1 MTLSLTGQVFIGGEW
16 LGGKADGF
24 NSVNPSDE
32 SVLWEGAAASGAQV
46 KAAFEAAHEA
56 FPAWSLTPLEAR
68 MACALRFKD
77 LAIKHRAD
85 MAEMISRETGKLF
98 WDANGEAGAL
108 SAKVDISHDSYLD
121 RTGENHKDVAFGRAE
136 LHHRAHGVMAVLGP
150 YNFPAHLP
158 NGQIIPSLIAGNTV
172 VFKPSEQTPAVG
184 ELLMRLYAQAGFPAG
199 VVNLV
204 QGARDVGAAILDDP
218 NLDGLLFTGSP
229 NTGAFIH
236 KHFGGRPNII
246 LALEMGGNN
255 PLVIWDTVRIK
266 EAVSLVV
273 QSAFITSGQRC
284 SCSRRLIIP
293 NGPKGEAIITELKS
307 QISALNVGPWQSKT
321 ANIGPVV
328 SGDVA
333 GHVMKAVD
341 GLIRKGG
348 KALIS
353 PEIDAAQGAAF
364 LRPSLIDVTG
374 CDVPD
379 AEIFGPVLQL
389 IRVDDWNAAITQAN
403 NTRYGLAAGLISDD
417 KSLWDNFRQ
426 RVRAGVVNFNRPT
439 TGAASFLPFGG
450 PGMSG
455 NHNPGAYYAA
465 DFCAWPMASQVAEQP
480 EFIPLAGP
488 K

>member
-1 MTLSLTGQVFIGGEW
+1 
-16 LGGKADGF
+16 
-24 NSVNPSDE
+24 
-32 SVLWEGAAASGAQV
+32 
-46 KAAFEAAHEA
+46 
-56 FPAWSLTPLEAR
+56 
-68 MACALRFKD
+68 
-77 LAIKHRAD
+77 
-85 MAEMISRETGKLF
+85 
-98 WDANGEAGAL
+98 
-108 SAKVDISHDSYLD
+108 
-121 RTGENHKDVAFGRAE
+121 
-136 LHHRAHGVMAVLGP
+136 LGP

-184 ELLMRLYAQAGFPAG
+184 ELLMRLYAQAGFPKG

-236 KHFGGRPNII
+236 KHFGGRPDII

-255 PLVIWDTVRIK
+255 PLVIWDTARIK
-266 EAVSLVV
+266 EAVSLTV

-284 SCSRRLIIP
+284 TCSRRLIIP
-293 NGPKGEAIITELKS
+293 NGPKGEAITTELKA
-307 QISALNVGPWQSKT
+307 QISALNVGPWQSDT

-333 GHVMKAVD
+333 SQVMKAVD
-341 GLIRKGG
+341 GLIAKGG
-348 KALIS
+348 KAIIA
-353 PEIDAAQGAAF
+353 PEIDTAQGAAF

-389 IRVDDWNAAITQAN
+389 IRVDDWDGAITQAN
-403 NTRYGLAAGLISDD
+403 NTRFGLAAGLISDD

-480 EFIPLAGP
+480 EYLPLAGP

>member
-1 MTLSLTGQVFIGGEW
+1 MNLSLTGQSFIGGEW
-16 LGGKADGF
+16 IEGKADGF
-24 NSVNPSDE
+24 SSVNPSDE
-32 SVLWEGAAASGAQV
+32 SVLWDGAAASAAQV
-46 KAAFEAAHEA
+46 KAAFDAARKA
-56 FPAWSLTPLEAR
+56 FPTWSLTPLEDR
-68 MACALRFKD
+68 MDCALRFKE
-77 LAIKHRAD
+77 LALEHRAE

-108 SAKVDISHDSYLD
+108 SAKVDISQKSYLD
-121 RTGENHKDVAFGRAE
+121 RTGESHKDVAFGRAE

-184 ELLMRLYAQAGFPAG
+184 ELLMRLYAQAGFPKG

-236 KHFGGRPNII
+236 NHFGGRPNII

-255 PLVIWDTVRIK
+255 PLVIWDTTRIK
-266 EAVSLVV
+266 EAVSLAV

-284 SCSRRLIIP
+284 TCSRRLIIP
-293 NGPKGEAIITELKS
+293 NGPKGEAIITELKV
-307 QISALNVGPWQSKT
+307 QISALNVGPWQSDT

-333 GHVMKAVD
+333 SQVMKAVD
-341 GLIRKGG
+341 GLIAKGV
-348 KALIS
+348 KAIIA
-353 PEIDAAQGAAF
+353 PEIDTAQGAAF

-389 IRVDDWNAAITQAN
+389 IRVDDWDAAITQAN

-480 EFIPLAGP
+480 EYLPLAGP